1 MIRKSLAILLC
12 ILSIAFVAKAD
23 IAPMQGYSR
32 VSLDLV
38 LKTNENLS
46 KYRFFV
52 DFYGDLNEIKV
63 KNKSTTTI
71 PSIGGGARYRIGKLL
86 AIPVS
91 SLKNFKG
98 KLTREKSSELTK
110 LIENKQIA
118 GIVELA
124 EHTFAEDI
132 KDGESAETYI
142 YEIKREGNSLKA
154 EKIAVKI
161 NKSETKQSALTP
173 NSRINQTV
181 AGFFMTF
188 GILIFGLLMFR
199 KKSD

>member
-1 MIRKSLAILLC
+1 MIKKSLAVLFC
-12 ILSIAFVAKAD
+12 ILSIGYIAKAD
-23 IAPMQGYSR
+23 IAPMEGYSR

-71 PSIGGGARYRIGKLL
+71 PSIGGGARYRVGKLL

-98 KLTREKSSELTK
+98 KLTREKSNELSELIK
-110 LIENKQIA
+110 NKQIA
-118 GIVELA
+118 GVVELA
-124 EHTFAEDI
+124 EHTFTEDI
-132 KDGESAETYI
+132 RDGESAVNYI
-142 YEIKREGNSLKA
+142 YEIKSEGNSLKV
-154 EKIAVKI
+154 EKLGVKN
-161 NKSETKQSALTP
+161 NKTEIKKSAITP
-173 NSRINQTV
+173 NSTITHTV
-181 AGFFMTF
+181 AGFFLTF